1 METRRFSHIW
11 NEILKTFREED
22 LISNRELELL
32 EIPTAIWNISVFQ
45 WPSTLLANEV
55 QTALDLVKSKTM
67 DDRHVWRKI
76 VKNEY
81 RRCAVIESYE
91 SLKHIL
97 VYKILR
103 NNSSDQTMVKSLFE
117 DHIDI
122 AVNQGRF
129 TEAFSLTKLPEVH
142 KCVLDLI
149 KNIEAQKPDEVI
161 KALQSLW
168 YYVVNE
174 FARSEERRLIKENL
188 DRQRVNTATVF
199 KDTVVLPVVGDTNFY
214 KQVKRLQTTLETR
227 DTLLSVPKGLEARR
241 RISFFC

>member
-1 METRRFSHIW
+1 
-11 NEILKTFREED
+11 
-22 LISNRELELL
+22 
-32 EIPTAIWNISVFQ
+32 
-45 WPSTLLANEV
+45 
-55 QTALDLVKSKTM
+55 M

-91 SLKHIL
+91 SIKHIL

-117 DHIDI
+117 DHIDV

-149 KNIEAQKPDEVI
+149 KNLQAQKPDEVI
-161 KALQSLW
+161 
-168 YYVVNE
+168 
-174 FARSEERRLIKENL
+174 
-188 DRQRVNTATVF
+188 
-199 KDTVVLPVVGDTNFY
+199 
-214 KQVKRLQTTLETR
+214 LE
-227 DTLLSVPKGLEARR
+227 
-241 RISFFC
+241 SFTSQ